1 MMINTTRPMTRIE
14 IKEEAQARILND
26 GAGAFL
32 YLTEDHIDTVTRRTT
47 AGILESQP
55 DPLELANAQAVMAE
69 MDKQF
74 DRLKKFFLFESFRS
88 TH

>member
-1 MMINTTRPMTRIE
+1 MINTTRPMTRIE

-32 YLTEDHIDTVTRRTT
+32 HLTEDHIDPGPWGAT
-47 AGILESQP
+47 AET
-55 DPLELANAQAVMAE
+55 LELANAQAVMAE